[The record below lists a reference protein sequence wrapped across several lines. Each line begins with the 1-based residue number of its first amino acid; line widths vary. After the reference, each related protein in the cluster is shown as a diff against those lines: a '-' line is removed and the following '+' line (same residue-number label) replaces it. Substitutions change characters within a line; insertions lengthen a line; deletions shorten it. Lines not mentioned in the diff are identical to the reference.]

1 MWAYTV
7 LILATSA
14 ESTFQVFICL
24 HFGTGEGE
32 GGSFALF
39 QGLYPPPREDADS
52 DRVLTG
58 DSAYK
63 TKSIRASGHISDR
76 FRWPLLTWVSCRSL
90 YPTIRLE

>member
-1 MWAYTV
+1 M
-7 LILATSA
+7 
-14 ESTFQVFICL
+14 

-39 QGLYPPPREDADS
+39 QGLYPPPREDIDG

-63 TKSIRASGHISDR
+63 SKSVSSTGHISSR
-76 FRWPLLTWVSCRSL
+76 FRWPLLAWVGRRLRL
-90 YPTIRLE
+90 YPNLHRITPLFSVSLPLG